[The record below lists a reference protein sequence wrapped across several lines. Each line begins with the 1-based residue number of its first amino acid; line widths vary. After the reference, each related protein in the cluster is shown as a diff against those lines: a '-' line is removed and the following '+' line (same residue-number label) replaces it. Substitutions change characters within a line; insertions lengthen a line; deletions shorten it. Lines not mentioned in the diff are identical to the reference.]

1 LRNATATAANG
12 WDNMQQMDEVQYGAG
27 RSMQRPRRPTDEE
40 LVGQLAAGDA
50 AAFNVIF
57 DRYHKP
63 IYNFIKKQVLER
75 ENVEDLAQEVFM
87 RVFKSARNFDT
98 TKKFSSWVYKIAL
111 NEVKRHWKRSGSR
124 QTFSLNVPVGEEG
137 GDSERGDFIED
148 QRVAPAAAAE
158 QDLFSRDLKTL
169 IDRLPEKQKTVVL
182 LKVYNELTFEEIAE
196 ICECPL
202 STVLSRMRYAVSK
215 LRRWLGLEEGDDSD
229 GL

>member
-1 LRNATATAANG
+1 MAQVSEVELTAAK
-12 WDNMQQMDEVQYGAG
+12 AG
-27 RSMQRPRRPTDEE
+27 KAPRRPTDEE
-40 LVGQLAAGDA
+40 LVGRLAAGDG

-63 IYNFIKKQVLER
+63 IYNFIKKQVAER
-75 ENVEDLAQEVFM
+75 ESVEDLAQEVFM
-87 RVFKSARNFDT
+87 RVFKSAKNFDVD
-98 TKKFSSWVYKIAL
+98 KKFSSWIYKIAL
-111 NEVKRHWKRSGSR
+111 NEVKRHWKRTGSR
-124 QTFSLNVPVGEEG
+124 QTFSLNVPVGDEG
-137 GDSERGDFIED
+137 GDSERGDFLED
-148 QRVAPAAAAE
+148 QRIAPEANTE
-158 QDLFSRDLKTL
+158 QQLFSRDLKTL

-215 LRRWLGLEEGDDSD
+215 LRRWLGIEEGEELH

>member
-1 LRNATATAANG
+1 MA
-12 WDNMQQMDEVQYGAG
+12 QVSEVDLTEAKAG
-27 RSMQRPRRPTDEE
+27 KPVRRPTDEE
-40 LVGQLAAGDA
+40 LVGRLAAGDS

-63 IYNFIKKQVLER
+63 IFNFIKKQVAER
-75 ENVEDLAQEVFM
+75 ESVEDLAQEVFM
-87 RVFKSARNFDT
+87 RVFKSAKNFDVE
-98 TKKFSSWVYKIAL
+98 KKFSSWIYKIAL
-111 NEVKRHWKRSGSR
+111 NEVKRHWKRTGSR
-124 QTFSLNVPVGEEG
+124 QTFSLNVPVGDEG
-137 GDSERGDFIED
+137 GDSERGDFLED
-148 QRVAPAAAAE
+148 QRIAPEASTE
-158 QDLFSRDLKTL
+158 QKLFSRDLKTL

-215 LRRWLGLEEGDDSD
+215 LRRWLGIEEGEELD

>member
-1 LRNATATAANG
+1 MAQVSEVELTAAK
-12 WDNMQQMDEVQYGAG
+12 AG
-27 RSMQRPRRPTDEE
+27 KAPRRPTDEE
-40 LVGQLAAGDA
+40 LVGRLAAGDS

-63 IYNFIKKQVLER
+63 IYNFIKKQVAER
-75 ENVEDLAQEVFM
+75 ESVEDLAQEVFM
-87 RVFKSARNFDT
+87 RVFKSAKNFDVE
-98 TKKFSSWVYKIAL
+98 KKFSSWIYKIAL
-111 NEVKRHWKRSGSR
+111 NEVKRHWKRTGSR
-124 QTFSLNVPVGEEG
+124 QTFSLNVPVGDEG
-137 GDSERGDFIED
+137 GDSERGDFLED
-148 QRVAPAAAAE
+148 QRIAPEANTE
-158 QDLFSRDLKTL
+158 QQLFSRDLKTL

-215 LRRWLGLEEGDDSD
+215 LRRWLGIEEGEELD

>member
-1 LRNATATAANG
+1 MA
-12 WDNMQQMDEVQYGAG
+12 QVSEVELTEAKAG
-27 RSMQRPRRPTDEE
+27 KPVRRPTDEE
-40 LVGQLAAGDA
+40 LVGRLATGDS

-63 IYNFIKKQVLER
+63 IYNFIKKQVAER
-75 ENVEDLAQEVFM
+75 ESVEDLAQEVFM
-87 RVFKSARNFDT
+87 RVFKSAKNFDV
-98 TKKFSSWVYKIAL
+98 TKKFSSWIYKIAL
-111 NEVKRHWKRSGSR
+111 NEVKRHWKRTGSR
-124 QTFSLNVPVGEEG
+124 QTFSLNVPVGDEG
-137 GDSERGDFIED
+137 GDSERGDFLED
-148 QRVAPAAAAE
+148 QRIAPEASTE
-158 QDLFSRDLKTL
+158 QKLFSRDLKTL

-215 LRRWLGLEEGDDSD
+215 LRRWLGIEEGEELD

>member
-1 LRNATATAANG
+1 MA
-12 WDNMQQMDEVQYGAG
+12 QVSEVEITGAKAG
-27 RSMQRPRRPTDEE
+27 RPVRRPTDEE
-40 LVGQLAAGDA
+40 LVGRLAAGDS

-63 IYNFIKKQVLER
+63 IYNFIKKQVAER
-75 ENVEDLAQEVFM
+75 ESVEDLAQEVFM
-87 RVFKSARNFDT
+87 RVFKSAKNFDV

-111 NEVKRHWKRSGSR
+111 NEVKRHWKRTGSR
-124 QTFSLNVPVGEEG
+124 QTFSLNVPVGDEG
-137 GDSERGDFIED
+137 GDSERGDFLED
-148 QRVAPAAAAE
+148 QRIAPEASTE
-158 QDLFSRDLKTL
+158 QKLFSRDLKTL

-215 LRRWLGLEEGDDSD
+215 LRRWLGIEEGEELD

>member
-1 LRNATATAANG
+1 MA
-12 WDNMQQMDEVQYGAG
+12 QVSEVELTEAKAG
-27 RSMQRPRRPTDEE
+27 KPVRRPTDEE
-40 LVGQLAAGDA
+40 LVGRLAAGDS

-63 IYNFIKKQVLER
+63 IYNFIKKQVAER
-75 ENVEDLAQEVFM
+75 ESVEDLAQEVFM
-87 RVFKSARNFDT
+87 RVFKSAKNFDV
-98 TKKFSSWVYKIAL
+98 TKKFSSWIYKIAL
-111 NEVKRHWKRSGSR
+111 NEVKRHWKRTGSR
-124 QTFSLNVPVGEEG
+124 QTFSLNVPVGDEG
-137 GDSERGDFIED
+137 GDSERGDFLED
-148 QRVAPAAAAE
+148 QRIAPEASTE
-158 QDLFSRDLKTL
+158 QKLFSRDLKTL

-215 LRRWLGLEEGDDSD
+215 LRRWLGIEEGEELD